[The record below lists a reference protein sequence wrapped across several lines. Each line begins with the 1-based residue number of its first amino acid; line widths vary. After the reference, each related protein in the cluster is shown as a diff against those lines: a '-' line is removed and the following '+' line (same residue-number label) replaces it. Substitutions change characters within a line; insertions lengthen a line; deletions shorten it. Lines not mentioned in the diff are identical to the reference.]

1 MEALIGEITSIVFA
15 ILGAFLIAIIKK
27 NVDNKN
33 ISEALIEAVKYA
45 EEKGEYLAS
54 KKLIDKTKGN
64 AKMQLAKEYLDKIH
78 PETYKKFGAKIEDM
92 LEVKVAEV
100 TGTGKTKQAIK

>member
-1 MEALIGEITSIVFA
+1 METLIGEVVSIVFA
-15 ILGAFLIAIIKK
+15 VLGTFLIAIIKK
-27 NVDNKN
+27 NVDNKG
-33 ISEALIEAVKYA
+33 ISDALIEAVKYA

-54 KKLIDKTKGN
+54 KKLIDKANGN

-78 PETYKKFGAKIEDM
+78 PKTYAKYGDKLEDM

-100 TGTGKTKQAIK
+100 MGTGKTKQAVK

>member
-15 ILGAFLIAIIKK
+15 VLGAFLIAIIKK

-33 ISEALIEAVKYA
+33 ISDALVEAVKYA

-54 KKLIDKTKGN
+54 RKLIDKASGN
-64 AKMQLAKEYLDKIH
+64 AKMQLAKEYLDRIH
-78 PETYKKFGAKIEDM
+78 PETYKKYGNKIEDM
-92 LEVKVAEV
+92 LEVKVAEL
-100 TGTGKTKQAIK
+100 TGTGATKQAIK